1 MAHDVVLIP
10 GDGIGPEITQAMRR
24 VVEATGVQINW
35 NVQEVAPASWTSLA
49 RRCPSTCSTRL
60 PRLRLPSRAPS
71 PRRSARVSAALT
83 SPCAS
88 TSTCTPACAPACRSR
103 ATARASATSTWSS
116 CARTPRTSMPVS
128 SSMRRCRGRGALA
141 ARRAL
146 GSEDLRRGFCY
157 LDQAH
162 LHRQEPPHCGVRL

>member
-24 VVEATGVQINW
+24 VVEPPVSRSIGMSRRPV
-35 NVQEVAPASWTSLA
+35 PASWTSLA
-49 RRCPSTCSTRL
+49 RRCPSTCSMRS
-60 PRLRLPSRAPS
+60 PRPRLPSRVPS

-88 TSTCTPACAPACRSR
+88 TSTCMPVCAPACRSR

-116 CARTPRTSMPVS
+116 CARTPRTSTPGS

-141 ARRAL
+141 ARRAF
-146 GSEDLRRGFCY
+146 GSEDLCHRFRD
-157 LDQAH
+157 LDQAD
-162 LHRQEPPHCGVRL
+162 LYRQEPPHCGVCL